1 MRVAILGFG
10 TVGSEVANVLIK
22 NSDLI
27 ASRAGVSI
35 EPVIGVVRDLSK
47 HKNPIIPLSDDIQ
60 SVIDRD
66 DIDVFVELM
75 GGIDRPYEIISQILK
90 RKKAV
95 VTANKALLAYHRNEL
110 EALAGDTAFGYE
122 ASVAGG
128 IPIIKAL
135 REGLSAN
142 HIQKIIGIMNGTSN
156 YILSSMMSSGAK
168 FNEALK
174 KAQDL
179 GYAEA
184 DPTFDIGGFDT
195 AHELLILAS
204 IAYCV
209 HAKPEDIMIEGISQ
223 ISSEDIYFANEFE
236 YSIKLLAIAKRGEG
250 TLELR
255 VHPAFISKDKM
266 LANVNGVMNAVSVVG
281 DAVGESLFYGA
292 GAGGSAT
299 ASAVISDLID
309 IAREIRNPMLGYK
322 MPLESARLRLL
333 KPIEIKTKY
342 YLRLKVADEVGVLAK
357 ITNLMSQNNLSIDS
371 FLQKAKSKDEEYA
384 TLFFTTH
391 TCLEADMLRVI
402 SDLKNESF
410 IKAEPFMIRIES

>member
-184 DPTFDIGGFDT
+184 DPTFDIEGFDT
-195 AHELLILAS
+195 AHKLLILAS

-223 ISSEDIYFANEFE
+223 SSSEDLYFAKEFE

-333 KPIEIKTKY
+333 KPSEIKTKY